1 VADVAAA
8 TVAACD
14 RTDPHEPP
22 DPPEPDGAEGAV
34 PAGDTLPRFR
44 RARLLSLGF
53 SRWGAVARR
62 TLVEA
67 AHDRVTTGAASLAF
81 HGFLALFPAIVALL
95 GVSGLVGLS
104 SSQLQSLVH
113 GIAVLLPAQLSSLLD
128 QSLRRPASNGFSVL
142 ELVAG
147 VAVALWSAAEA
158 MANLQVTLDVAYE
171 VQNDRGFLRRRLMSL
186 PLIGFTVLFGGV
198 SSFLLVLGDPLR
210 SLFGLRLSGISAPAW
225 DIIRWSGAI
234 VLMMLLLSV
243 YYYLAPNRGPA
254 RFEWISPGSVVATV
268 GWIVASLA
276 FSFYLAHFGHESQSY
291 GAFAGVAVL
300 LLWMFI
306 TATAVLLGAELN
318 RELER
323 AAARQPTEEAAGV
336 SDR

>member
-1 VADVAAA
+1 MASLADG
-8 TVAACD
+8 TI
-14 RTDPHEPP
+14 
-22 DPPEPDGAEGAV
+22 
-34 PAGDTLPRFR
+34 PRFR

-53 SRWGAVARR
+53 SRWRAVARR
-62 TLVEA
+62 TLLKA
-67 AHDRVTTGAASLAF
+67 AQDRVTTGAGSLAF

-128 QSLRRPASNGFSVL
+128 QSLHQPASHGYSVL

-147 VAVALWSAAEA
+147 VAAALWSAAEA

-171 VQNDRGFLRRRLMSL
+171 VQFDRGFVRRRLMSL
-186 PLIGFTVLFGGV
+186 PLIAFTVLLGGV
-198 SSFLLVLGDPLR
+198 GSLLLVLGDPLR
-210 SLFGLRLSGISAPAW
+210 SLFGLQLSGISAPAW
-225 DIIRWSGAI
+225 DIIRWSGA
-234 VLMMLLLSV
+234 VALMMLLLSV
-243 YYYLAPNRGPA
+243 YYYLAPNRPLA
-254 RFEWISPGSVVATV
+254 RFEWISPGSVVATC
-268 GWIVASLA
+268 GWILASLA
-276 FSFYLAHFGHESQSY
+276 FSFYLAHFGHESKSY

-323 AAARQPTEEAAGV
+323 AGARQAAEQAAGQAREQPAAGQAAEDAEAGQAAEEAAAL